1 MPYLLSALLG
11 YGLGCI
17 NPAYILAK
25 LRGFDIREKG
35 SRNAGASN
43 VVITL
48 GKAKGIFCAVFDI
61 GKAALAVLL
70 VRLLFNPVDTFAV
83 TAAACIL
90 GHIFPFYM
98 RFRGGKGLACLAGVF
113 LAFDLRVFAIMLT
126 AEIVL
131 ALITKYIC
139 IIPLTA
145 SVTLPFI
152 YGFMRQDLWGGLLLV
167 GVAIVIWYKHAV
179 NVRRILQGTELR
191 LTYLWNRDK
200 EASRLKK
207 FYPDEEDT

>member
-1 MPYLLSALLG
+1 
-11 YGLGCI
+11 
-17 NPAYILAK
+17 
-25 LRGFDIREKG
+25 
-35 SRNAGASN
+35 
-43 VVITL
+43 
-48 GKAKGIFCAVFDI
+48 
-61 GKAALAVLL
+61 
-70 VRLLFNPVDTFAV
+70 
-83 TAAACIL
+83 
-90 GHIFPFYM
+90 M

-152 YGFMRQDLWGGLLLV
+152 YGFMRQDLWGGLLLG